1 MPGNDVEVAVVG
13 AGAAGI
19 AAARR
24 LHEASIRCL
33 LVEAR
38 PRLGGRAWTW
48 TEPSGFGLD
57 LGCGWLHSADRN
69 PWVAVAE
76 AEGAMIDKTPPAWM
90 RPPVES
96 SFPLAEYNDFR
107 RAFAEFYERLE
118 VAARGDAD
126 AAASTVLDPGCRW
139 NALIDA
145 TSTYISGAE
154 LDRVSLKDL
163 DRYESTDINWRVVE
177 GYGAL
182 ISAYGAKLPV
192 MLDYPVSAI
201 DHSGKRLKIST
212 GKGAIA
218 ADQIIVTVP
227 SAILA
232 AERIQFAPALPR
244 KTQAALGLPLGLAD
258 KLFMS
263 LEDAEEFEQGGVRL
277 FGHTDRVATAG
288 YHVRPFGRPMIE
300 AYFGGRLAADL
311 ETDGEGAFFDFA
323 VAELVGV
330 LGSAFARRVKPIR
343 VHRWGHDPF
352 ALGSYSFALPGFAD
366 CRQTLAEPVDNRL
379 FFAGEACSKH
389 DFSTAQGGYHTGI
402 AAAEQVIAARASRE
416 LSRNTSR

>member
-1 MPGNDVEVAVVG
+1 
-13 AGAAGI
+13 
-19 AAARR
+19 
-24 LHEASIRCL
+24 
-33 LVEAR
+33 
-38 PRLGGRAWTW
+38 
-48 TEPSGFGLD
+48 
-57 LGCGWLHSADRN
+57 
-69 PWVAVAE
+69 
-76 AEGAMIDKTPPAWM
+76 
-90 RPPVES
+90 
-96 SFPLAEYNDFR
+96 
-107 RAFAEFYERLE
+107 LE

-192 MLDYPVSAI
+192 MLDCPVSAI
-201 DHSGKRLKIST
+201 DHSGKRLKIAT

-232 AERIQFAPALPR
+232 AERIQFAPALPQ

-288 YHVRPFGRPMIE
+288 YNIRPFGRPLIE
-300 AYFGGRLAADL
+300 AYFGGPLAAEL
-311 ETDGEGAFFDFA
+311 E
-323 VAELVGV
+323 
-330 LGSAFARRVKPIR
+330 
-343 VHRWGHDPF
+343 
-352 ALGSYSFALPGFAD
+352 
-366 CRQTLAEPVDNRL
+366 
-379 FFAGEACSKH
+379 AG
-389 DFSTAQGGYHTGI
+389 G
-402 AAAEQVIAARASRE
+402 
-416 LSRNTSR
+416 